1 MPGRPQAGSYAE
13 RLPRLVKVRLG
24 RGALASLHTLR
35 LCGESLYSLKAVPIF
50 RTFKS
55 LFSCVPR
62 LIEKLQVTWRSPGL
76 RLLGNTQL
84 LLHPQVAER
93 PDDALTSPESPNRL
107 EVQVPL
113 GARSWLYFLSIFLSM
128 AGHRAALRQQDLH
141 QRPLDCEPSCLS
153 TQAKNKISRPHP
165 FVCGP
170 SRCPKLN
177 VSTGTAGSASA

>member
-62 LIEKLQVTWRSPGL
+62 LIEKLQVRSL
-76 RLLGNTQL
+76 
-84 LLHPQVAER
+84 
-93 PDDALTSPESPNRL
+93 S
-107 EVQVPL
+107 
-113 GARSWLYFLSIFLSM
+113 ARM
-128 AGHRAALRQQDLH
+128 T
-141 QRPLDCEPSCLS
+141 P
-153 TQAKNKISRPHP
+153 
-165 FVCGP
+165 
-170 SRCPKLN
+170 
-177 VSTGTAGSASA
+177 

>member
-62 LIEKLQVTWRSPGL
+62 LIEKLPVTWRGPGL
-76 RLLGNTQL
+76 RLLNNTQL

-93 PDDALTSPESPNRL
+93 PDDALTSPRSPNRL
-107 EVQVPL
+107 KLQVPL
-113 GARSWLYFLSIFLSM
+113 GARSRSCFLSV
-128 AGHRAALRQQDLH
+128 AGHRAALRQQGVH
-141 QRPLDCEPSCLS
+141 QRSLDCEPGCLS
-153 TQAKNKISRPHP
+153 TRAKNKISRPHP
-165 FVCGP
+165 LVCGP

>member
-62 LIEKLQVTWRSPGL
+62 LIEKLPVTWRGPGL

-93 PDDALTSPESPNRL
+93 PDDALTSPRIP
-107 EVQVPL
+107 Q
-113 GARSWLYFLSIFLSM
+113 
-128 AGHRAALRQQDLH
+128 
-141 QRPLDCEPSCLS
+141 
-153 TQAKNKISRPHP
+153 
-165 FVCGP
+165 
-170 SRCPKLN
+170 
-177 VSTGTAGSASA
+177 